1 MKRSVISVFVVV
13 FLTLGLGACSD
24 ARTTAE
30 YVAFAQSFKEA
41 GDLDSAVVELKN
53 ALRQSP
59 DSVEARWMLGSI
71 YLDTGDGEG
80 AEKELR
86 RCADLGMEYSDV
98 VVPLMQSLYLQEKYQ
113 PVIDT
118 LFDEP
123 EMDDEAL
130 NQIWLLR
137 GHSYLKLKELTAAD
151 ESFDKALAL
160 VESSPEAL
168 LGKARVA
175 ANRDSFKKAREWLDK
190 VFAADPAYAPGWSF
204 LGDLEQFQQNPKA
217 AEKAYTKALESRPDN
232 VYDLASRAMMRIFQN
247 KLKSAEQD
255 FQKARRENARLKIK
269 QPLVLYVRGQLN
281 LKRDKNEIAAA
292 AFDTMLE
299 QTPNYLPARFFL
311 AVAHYKQGNIEQAE
325 ENLGIFRAKAPRYAA
340 GHRLYAA
347 LKFSQGNYNEA
358 RQVLENLLSF
368 DPDDA
373 WSLALLADVA
383 VLEGDPQKSVENYR
397 RIVELHPES
406 ESAHL
411 RLALGL
417 MLEDQD
423 AARRALAEAERK
435 GQDAGQTRL
444 LAVVSHLNAG
454 DWDSAIAMGKKLVE
468 EQPEN
473 WDAHTLLGGAYV
485 GNGEK
490 DKAREMFGKALKLK
504 PGNPNAASNLARLE
518 LQDGNAAAARKLY
531 EQVLKHHAGEPSALL
546 ALSTLDQQQGEY
558 EQATKRLEKAVAESP
573 EDLSLRLGLARL
585 YLRTGQP
592 SRNLSLV
599 YEAKGDEATDPRILE
614 VLGRSQM
621 ALGQYPLALN
631 NFRNLVEA
639 RGDDAEAHYLLA
651 QALLQSNKL
660 QEGTAA
666 LDKVVD
672 MQPDHFGASVMRVR
686 LLRQQN
692 RQSEALRVFDD
703 IDPAY
708 ADRPEVLIEKGWL
721 SLHKKDY
728 EQAISAFDRAFE
740 LVPSS
745 LLAIQ
750 SGIARW
756 NAGDEKA
763 ALKGYQQWLD
773 KNPEDIQVMFH
784 LANSYM
790 QRGEGSKAV
799 AVYRKMHKLSPD
811 DPIITNNIA
820 WLLRD
825 TQAEEAMEWAEKTV
839 ESSPEWGPGLDTLGM
854 LLIAKGELTEAH
866 RTFEKASKAS
876 PNSPEIRYHLAM
888 ATARIGEKRQATQI
902 LKALLASSG
911 EFEARA
917 EAQALLDELSG
928 R

>member
-1 MKRSVISVFVVV
+1 MKRSVLSAAVILLFT
-13 FLTLGLGACSD
+13 FALGGCSD

-30 YVAFAQSFKEA
+30 YVAFADSFREA

-86 RCADLGMEYSDV
+86 RCADLGMEYNDV
-98 VVPLMQSLYLQEKYQ
+98 VVPLMQAMLQQEKYQ
-113 PVIDT
+113 ALIDT

-123 EMDDEAL
+123 AMDDTSL
-130 NQIWLLR
+130 KQIWLMR
-137 GHSYLKLKELTAAD
+137 GHAYLKLKELSAAN
-151 ESFDKALAL
+151 EAFDKALAL
-160 VESSPEAL
+160 AESEPEAL

-175 ANRDSFKKAREWLDK
+175 ANRDSFKKARGWLDK
-190 VFAADPAYAPGWSF
+190 VFEADPAYAPAWSF
-204 LGDLEQFQQNPKA
+204 LGDLEQFQQNPAA
-217 AEKAYTKALESRPDN
+217 AEKAYTKALNSRPND

-247 KLKSAEQD
+247 KLRSAEQD

-269 QPLVLYVRGQLN
+269 QPLVLYVQGQLN

-311 AVAHYKQGNIEQAE
+311 AVAHYKLGNIEQAE
-325 ENLGIFRAKAPRYAA
+325 ENLGIFRAKAPKYAA

-347 LKFSQGNYNEA
+347 LKFSQGNYIEA
-358 RQVLENLLSF
+358 RKVLENLLSF
-368 DPDDA
+368 DPEDA
-373 WSLALLADVA
+373 WSLSLLADVA
-383 VLEGDPQKSVENYR
+383 VLEGDPEKSVENYR

-435 GQDAGQTRL
+435 GQSPGQARL

-454 DWDSAIAMGKKLVE
+454 DWDSAIAMGKKLIE

-473 WDAHTLLGGAYV
+473 WDAYTLVGGAHV
-485 GNGEK
+485 GNGEPGE
-490 DKAREMFGKALKLK
+490 ARKLFAKALQLK

-518 LQDGNAAAARKLY
+518 LRDGKVAEARNLY
-531 EQVLKHHAGEPSALL
+531 EQVLEHHPAETSALL
-546 ALSTLDQQQGEY
+546 ALSTLDQQQGNY
-558 EQATKRLEKAVAESP
+558 EAATKRLEKAVADSP
-573 EDLSLRLGLARL
+573 NDLSLRLGLARL

-599 YEAKGDEATDPRILE
+599 YEAKGDEATDPRIVE

-631 NFRNLVEA
+631 NFQKLVEA
-639 RGDDAEAHYLLA
+639 RADDPEAHYLQA
-651 QALLQSNKL
+651 QALLQNNRV
-660 QEGTAA
+660 QEGAAA
-666 LDKVVD
+666 LDKVVE

-692 RQSEALRVFDD
+692 QQAQALQVFDD

-721 SLHKKDY
+721 SLYKKEF
-728 EQAISAFDRAFE
+728 EQAEAAFGRAFE

-750 SGIARW
+750 LGIARW
-756 NAGDEKA
+756 NAGQEKA
-763 ALKGYQQWLD
+763 ALTGYQQWLK
-773 KNPEDIQVMFH
+773 KNPDDIQVMFH
-784 LANSYM
+784 LANSHM
-790 QRGEGSKAV
+790 ERNEAAEAV
-799 AVYRKMHKLSPD
+799 AVYRKMHELKPNDS
-811 DPIITNNIA
+811 IITNNIA
-820 WLLRD
+820 WLLRETD
-825 TQAEEAMEWAEKTV
+825 PAEAMEWAEKTV
-839 ESSPEWGPGLDTLGM
+839 QLSPEWGPGLDTLGM
-854 LLIAKGELTEAH
+854 LQIARGDVAQAH
-866 RTFEKASKAS
+866 RTFEKASKAA
-876 PNSPEIRYHLAM
+876 PGSPEIRYHLAM
-888 ATARIGEKRQATQI
+888 ATARVGEERQARQI

-911 EFEARA
+911 EFEARS
-917 EAQALLDELSG
+917 EAQALLDQLNG
-928 R
+928 G

>member
-1 MKRSVISVFVVV
+1 MKRSVASAVIFI
-13 FLTLGLGACSD
+13 FILLGLGAC
-24 ARTTAE
+24 AEEKTTAE
-30 YVAFAQSFKEA
+30 YVAFAKSFREV

-59 DSVEARWMLGSI
+59 DSVEARWILGSI

-86 RCADLGMEYSDV
+86 RCADLGMEYSDI
-98 VVPLMQSLYLQEKYQ
+98 VVPLMQAMVQQEKYRE
-113 PVIDT
+113 VIDT

-123 EMDDEAL
+123 SMDDDAL
-130 NQIWLLR
+130 KNIWLMR
-137 GHSYLKLKELTAAD
+137 GHSYLKLQELAPAD
-151 ESFDKALAL
+151 EAFDKALAL
-160 VESSPEAL
+160 VEADPEAL

-175 ANRDSFKKAREWLDK
+175 ANRDTFEKARSWLDK
-190 VFAADPAYAPGWSF
+190 VFAADPAYAPAWSF
-204 LGDLEQFQQNPKA
+204 LGDLEQFQQNPEA
-217 AEKAYTKALESRPDN
+217 AEQAYTKALESRPND

-255 FQKARRENARLKIK
+255 FQSARRENARLKIK

-281 LKRDKNEIAAA
+281 LKRNKNEIAAA

-299 QTPNYLPARFFL
+299 QTPSYLPARFFL

-325 ENLGIFRAKAPRYAA
+325 ENLGIFRAKAPRYTA

-358 RQVLENLLSF
+358 RQVLEDLLSF

-383 VLEGDPQKSVENYR
+383 VLEGDPDKSVENYR

-406 ESAHL
+406 EGAHL

-417 MLEDQD
+417 MLEDQE

-435 GQDAGQTRL
+435 GQNVGQTRL
-444 LAVVSHLNAG
+444 LAVVSHLNAS
-454 DWDSAIAMGKKLVE
+454 DWDSAIATAKKLVE
-468 EQPEN
+468 EQPDN
-473 WDAHTLLGGAYV
+473 WDALTLLGGAYV
-485 GNGEK
+485 GSGEVGE
-490 DKAREMFGKALKLK
+490 ARKMFNRALQLK

-518 LQDGNAAAARKLY
+518 LKDGNIEGARKLY
-531 EQVLKHHAGEPSALL
+531 EDVLKYQPAEPSALL

-558 EQATKRLEKAVAESP
+558 ERATKRLEDAVAESP
-573 EDLSLRLGLARL
+573 NNLSLRLGLARL

-631 NFRNLVEA
+631 NFKNLVEA
-639 RGDDAEAHYLLA
+639 RNDADSNYLLA
-651 QALLQSNKL
+651 QALMQNGNLQDGK
-660 QEGTAA
+660 AA
-666 LDKVVD
+666 LDKVVKL
-672 MQPDHFGASVMRVR
+672 QPDHLGASVMRVR
-686 LLRQQN
+686 MLRQQN
-692 RQSEALRVFDD
+692 RPDEALEKFDD

-708 ADRPEVLIEKGWL
+708 ANRPEVLIENGWL

-728 EQAISAFDRAFE
+728 NESIAAFGQAFE
-740 LVPSS
+740 IVPSS
-745 LLAIQ
+745 MLVIQ
-750 SGIARW
+750 LGIAHW
-756 NAGDEKA
+756 NAGQQKA
-763 ALKGYQQWLD
+763 ALKVYQDWLKD
-773 KNPEDIQVMFH
+773 NPEDRQVMFH

-790 QRGEGSKAV
+790 ERGDDSEAV
-799 AVYRKMHKLSPD
+799 AVYRTMDKLKSD
-811 DPIITNNIA
+811 DSIITNNIA

-825 TQAEEAMEWAEKTV
+825 TNPTEAMQWAQKTV
-839 ESSPEWGPGLDTLGM
+839 ELTPEWGAGLDTLGV
-854 LLIAKGELTEAH
+854 LQLAKGDLTQAH
-866 RTFEKASKAS
+866 RTFEKASQAA
-876 PNSPEIRYHLAM
+876 PNSPDIRYHLAL
-888 ATARIGEKRQATQI
+888 ATSRIGEGDQAARI
-902 LKALLASSG
+902 LKALLSAPG
-911 EFEARA
+911 DFESRPEA
-917 EAQALLDELSG
+917 EALLQKLSG
-928 R
+928 S